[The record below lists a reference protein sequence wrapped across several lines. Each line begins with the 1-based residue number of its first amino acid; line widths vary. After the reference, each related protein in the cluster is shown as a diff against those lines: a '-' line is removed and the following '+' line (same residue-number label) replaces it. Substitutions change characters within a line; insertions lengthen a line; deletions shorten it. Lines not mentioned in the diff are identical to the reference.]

1 MRTAAMLSITVL
13 LAVSAGPIAA
23 AQDIVEVSDLGRAVE
38 RTVAS
43 ETASVAVQ
51 VVLEDP
57 AGSIEPMLLIDVTG
71 QFAFGG
77 ELRARL
83 EGEMLEIGPF
93 TFISDGEDMY
103 LRGELVDGLLAPGQ
117 WLYVDTSAP
126 PPGFEELQGSFE
138 VGSDAA
144 LVLYWLLG
152 VDGPIKVLGTEP
164 LGDVEA
170 VHVEVPIDLER
181 VRAEVPSWLL
191 CQPTSGNL
199 AGLREAGAD
208 VDRAR
213 CVAGRG
219 RAHPSYHVRACPS
232 RSVMSWGSHGRLR
245 PLADSAR
252 PIDVTAPHPADVVDA
267 SELVGG
273 E

>member
-1 MRTAAMLSITVL
+1 MLSITVL

-57 AGSIEPMLLIDVTG
+57 AGSIEPMLLMDVTG

-93 TFISDGEDMY
+93 TFISDGEGMY

-152 VDGPIKVLGTEP
+152 VDGPIKVLGSEP

-170 VHVEVPIDLER
+170 VHVELPIDLGR

-191 CQPTSGNL
+191 PAYERNL
-199 AGLREAGAD
+199 AGLREARAD
-208 VDRAR
+208 VDRAHAWLGVDGLIR
-213 CVAGRG
+213 RITYEMPFAFGDELGLITVG
-219 RAHPSYHVRACPS
+219 YDL
-232 RSVMSWGSHGRLR
+232 WGFGETL
-245 PLADSAR
+245 
-252 PIDVTAPHPADVVDA
+252 DVTAPHPADVVDA